1 LLPRWQRDASYVDPM
16 LNSPRVSIVMPVYNG
31 EQFIGEAVRSAL
43 ASTFTDI
50 ELLVVDDGSTD
61 ASVAEATRA
70 AAGDVRVRILSVPHG
85 GVAAARNA
93 ALAAARG
100 ELIANLDA
108 DDVMFPDRLARQ
120 VAFLD
125 AHRQYVAVGVRL
137 VITDATG
144 RPIRVHGRAFSHEA
158 IDEELLSGNAGAI
171 ANAGAMFRRSS
182 ALQIGGYAAHLT
194 TTGEDH
200 DLWLRLA
207 EVGRLAN
214 LPGVLMRYRVH
225 ESNVSVGA
233 EKAERRLPITLDT
246 LARAFARRGITD
258 RVPEKRPPRAAKLF
272 ERWTDEAL
280 LAHYRGERASAVARA
295 LVAVALN
302 PFSPAARAAL
312 ATVLFRRSSSFAPER

>member
-1 LLPRWQRDASYVDPM
+1 M
-16 LNSPRVSIVMPVYNG
+16 TNSPRVSIVMPVYNG
-31 EQFIGEAVRSAL
+31 EQFIAEAVRSAL
-43 ASTFTDI
+43 ASTFADI

-70 AAGDVRVRILSVPHG
+70 AAGDARLRVLSVPHG

-108 DDVMFPDRLARQ
+108 DDVMFPDRVAQQ

-125 AHRQYVAVGVRL
+125 THRGHVAVSVRL
-137 VITDATG
+137 LIVDANG
-144 RPIRVHGRAFSHEA
+144 RPIRVLGRVFSHDA
-158 IDEELLSGNAGAI
+158 IDEELLGGNAAAI
-171 ANAGAMFRRSS
+171 PNAGAMFRRQA
-182 ALQIGGYAAHLT
+182 ALAIGGYSTHLS

-214 LPGVLMRYRVH
+214 LPDVLMRYRVH
-225 ESNVSVGA
+225 GANVSVGSD
-233 EKAERRLPITLDT
+233 KFQQRLPITLDT
-246 LARAFARRGITD
+246 LSRAFARRGITD
-258 RVPEKRPPRAAKLF
+258 RMPEKRPPRAAKLF

-280 LAHYRGERASAVARA
+280 LAHYRGERAGAIGRA

-302 PFSPAARAAL
+302 PFSAAARSAL
-312 ATVLFRRSSSFAPER
+312 ATVLSRRSVSFAPER